1 MGIPST
7 PVLKL
12 VSKEYHFNVFF
23 EVDEPQRS
31 VLYDLSQYILGKGK
45 QWNIFQTFCQDC
57 MSLYVYIRSLKNAV
71 CKLGDRY
78 VVDQTLGYLGPYW
91 SKSVWSRLIIDPLL
105 FHQKTPNHV
114 FLST

>member
-45 QWNIFQTFCQDC
+45 Q
-57 MSLYVYIRSLKNAV
+57 
-71 CKLGDRY
+71 
-78 VVDQTLGYLGPYW
+78 
-91 SKSVWSRLIIDPLL
+91 
-105 FHQKTPNHV
+105 
-114 FLST
+114 